1 MESAHE
7 ALRASLRL
15 LEKTLNGP
23 SIVRDNFYSLWDNF
37 LRSMR
42 THMDMEDN
50 EVFKLL
56 DESSNG
62 EIANDGLF
70 SIHLTDD
77 EILTY
82 LVQTALPEKGSSS
95 TDEDWAKFKEQWMKW
110 KDLHESHLV
119 YEEEIMMPLQQK
131 TGDTPEERSLVVH
144 HRIII
149 PAMER
154 IPEDFMFH
162 LCFCVEYLSL
172 YGSSE
177 QNAFI
182 ATSMYLRGLKAACNE
197 EQWKQFCPKLKEACF
212 PVVWSEINCQ
222 IDIESTEEGLI
233 DMNVVP
239 PPLVLPKASPFHSP
253 TGRKSEKPMCK
264 RISF

>member
-1 MESAHE
+1 MNGAHE
-7 ALRASLRL
+7 ALRASLKL
-15 LEKTLNGP
+15 IEKTLNGP
-23 SIVRDNFYSLWDNF
+23 SVVRENFYSLWENF

-42 THMDMEDN
+42 AHMDMEDN

-62 EIANDGLF
+62 EIANEGLF

-77 EILTY
+77 EILNHV
-82 LVQTALPEKGSSS
+82 VQTARPNEGSSS
-95 TDEDWAKFKEQWMKW
+95 NDEDWAKFREQWMKW

-119 YEEEIMMPLQQK
+119 YEEEIMAPLIQT
-131 TGDTPEERSLVVH
+131 TGDTPEQRSLVVH

-162 LCFCVEYLSL
+162 ICFCVEYLSL

-177 QNAFI
+177 QDAFI
-182 ATSMYLRGLKAACNE
+182 ATSVYVRGLKAACNE
-197 EQWKQFCPKLKEACF
+197 EQWQQFCPKLKEACF
-212 PVVWSEINCQ
+212 PVVWNEINSQ
-222 IDIESTEEGLI
+222 TDIESIKEGLI
-233 DMNVVP
+233 DTTVIL
-239 PPLVLPKASPFHSP
+239 PPLALSNTTGKASPFHSP
-253 TGRKSEKPMCK
+253 TGRKSEKPMC
-264 RISF
+264 